1 MSNLYERI
9 NVKQLSID
17 SLPIRTSSPKYCQ
30 YYDKPQKNIKR
41 CKIIVDSWDAGK
53 IHKTMLL
60 HKTRKEQVTFYYLD
74 IKSGIVRKLKEV
86 VRYYNKRG
94 LKLDTSLV
102 YKGTK
107 SQATKKLDNL
117 MK

>member
-1 MSNLYERI
+1 MSIYERV

-17 SLPIRTSSPKYCQ
+17 NLSIRKSSPKYTQ
-30 YYDKPQKNIKR
+30 YWDAPQKNIKR
-41 CKIIVDSWDAGK
+41 CKICVDSWDAGK
-53 IHKTMLL
+53 IYKTMEML
-60 HKTRKEQVTFYYLD
+60 HKTRKEQVTLYYLD
-74 IKSGIVRKLKEV
+74 TKNGLVRKLKEV
-86 VRYYNKRG
+86 VRYYNRHG

-107 SQATKKLDNL
+107 TQAQKKLDNL

>member
-1 MSNLYERI
+1 MSIYERI

-17 SLPIRTSSPKYCQ
+17 NLPIRASSPKYCQ

-60 HKTRKEQVTFYYLD
+60 HKTRKEQVAFYYLD
-74 IKSGIVRKLKEV
+74 IESGIVRKLKEV
-86 VRYYNKRG
+86 VRYYNRKG
-94 LKLDTSLV
+94 LKIDTSLV

-107 SQATKKLDNL
+107 SQAIKKLETLLEN
-117 MK
+117 